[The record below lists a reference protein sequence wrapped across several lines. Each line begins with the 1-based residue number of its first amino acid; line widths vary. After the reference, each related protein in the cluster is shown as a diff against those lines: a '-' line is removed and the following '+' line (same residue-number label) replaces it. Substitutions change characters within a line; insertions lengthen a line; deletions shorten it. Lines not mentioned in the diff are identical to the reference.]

1 MISLHKSVVKQCKTL
16 TSFSRQRGAS
26 TSMFSDDSLSTSG
39 KRTTNGSLL
48 DDSSSR
54 RRNYGSTAA
63 AASAATASAQE
74 PCYSTF
80 LYRNHPSTP
89 VTVGWV
95 NFEQQQPGL
104 ASPNSAAAA
113 AAALARRNQ
122 ASGGEARANPPRWA
136 RESNNVV
143 NKDTFY
149 GLPYKVNEP
158 DQQANAAA
166 AASSRQMHRAP
177 IVAIE
182 EDDDGLDC
190 DDASVAS
197 SAAHSVEMDL
207 PGVDGAEGMDA
218 MNRNA
223 RRPKNANRGQRPV
236 SRISRRLKKR
246 SIGNHRR

>member
-1 MISLHKSVVKQCKTL
+1 MISLHKSVVKQCKSL

-26 TSMFSDDSLSTSG
+26 TSMYRDDSLSTSG

-54 RRNYGSTAA
+54 RRNYGSTSA
-63 AASAATASAQE
+63 AASAATSSAQE

-104 ASPNSAAAA
+104 ANPNSAAA
-113 AAALARRNQ
+113 AAALARRNHP
-122 ASGGEARANPPRWA
+122 SGARASPPRWA

-143 NKDTFY
+143 NKESFY
-149 GLPYKVNEP
+149 GLPYSVDEP
-158 DQQANAAA
+158 KQASAAA
-166 AASSRQMHRAP
+166 SRQMHRAP

-182 EDDDGLDC
+182 EDGDMEC
-190 DDASVAS
+190 DDASIAS
-197 SAAHSVEMDL
+197 STALSIDMEL
-207 PGVDGAEGMDA
+207 PGVDGVGEDGMEA

-236 SRISRRLKKR
+236 SRISRRAKKR
-246 SIGNHRR
+246 AIGNHRR

>member
-1 MISLHKSVVKQCKTL
+1 MISLHKSVVKQCKSL
-16 TSFSRQRGAS
+16 TSFSRQRGVS
-26 TSMFSDDSLSTSG
+26 TSMYRDDSLSTSG

-54 RRNYGSTAA
+54 RRNYGSTSA
-63 AASAATASAQE
+63 AASAATSLSAQE

-80 LYRNHPSTP
+80 LYHNHPSTP

-104 ASPNSAAAA
+104 ANPNSAAAA
-113 AAALARRNQ
+113 AAALARRN
-122 ASGGEARANPPRWA
+122 APSGARANPPRWA

-149 GLPYKVNEP
+149 GLPYSVDEP
-158 DQQANAAA
+158 KQVDAAA
-166 AASSRQMHRAP
+166 AARPMHRAP

-182 EDDDGLDC
+182 EDDDLEC
-190 DDASVAS
+190 DDASIAS
-197 SAAHSVEMDL
+197 STAHSIDMEM
-207 PGVDGAEGMDA
+207 PGVDGANDGMEA

-236 SRISRRLKKR
+236 SRISRREKKR

>member
-1 MISLHKSVVKQCKTL
+1 MISLHKSVVKQCKSL

-26 TSMFSDDSLSTSG
+26 TSMFRDDSLSTSG
-39 KRTTNGSLL
+39 KRTTNGSIL

-54 RRNYGSTAA
+54 RRNYGSTSA
-63 AASAATASAQE
+63 AASAATSSAQE

-80 LYRNHPSTP
+80 LYHNHPSTP

-104 ASPNSAAAA
+104 ANPNSAAAAA
-113 AAALARRNQ
+113 AAALARRNPP
-122 ASGGEARANPPRWA
+122 SGARASPPRWA
-136 RESNNVV
+136 REGNNVV
-143 NKDTFY
+143 NKESFY
-149 GLPYKVNEP
+149 GLPYSVDEP
-158 DQQANAAA
+158 KQASA
-166 AASSRQMHRAP
+166 AASRPMYRAP

-182 EDDDGLDC
+182 EDDDLEC
-190 DDASVAS
+190 DDASIAS
-197 SAAHSVEMDL
+197 SMAHSIGLEL
-207 PGVDGAEGMDA
+207 PGVDGVGEDGMEA

-236 SRISRRLKKR
+236 SRISRRAKKR